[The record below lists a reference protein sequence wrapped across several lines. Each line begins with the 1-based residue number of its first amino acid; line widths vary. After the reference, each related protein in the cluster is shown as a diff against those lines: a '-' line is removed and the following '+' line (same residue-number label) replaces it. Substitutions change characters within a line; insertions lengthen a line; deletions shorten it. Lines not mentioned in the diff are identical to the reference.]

1 MGMPV
6 IGRQERE
13 VGGWLQPRRME
24 VIHKSSYWQNL
35 LSSAFP
41 KVVPQALGASVS
53 NGIRYLFIEG
63 LTGILEF
70 LKKDSIPLLRS
81 IYSSN
86 FWNWMCCSWKNSEGK
101 NI

>member
-13 VGGWLQPRRME
+13 VGGWLQPRGME

-35 LSSAFP
+35 LSNAFP

-53 NGIRYLFIEG
+53 NRIRYLFIEE
-63 LTGILEF
+63 LTGILKF

-81 IYSSN
+81 IYNSN